1 MKKFIIFLL
10 CVLMTCITCG
20 AQNYV
25 REGNTFTSV
34 HQEQKSKDI
43 KTPYKYKDTKGKVYD
58 IYITPKNACYVIKT
72 SSKTGKTYKYYLP
85 KDITYQVAVGMNR
98 EVNVDY
104 D

>member
-10 CVLMTCITCG
+10 CVLISCIACG

-25 REGNTFTSV
+25 REGDTFTSV
-34 HQEQKSKDI
+34 RQEQKSKDI

-72 SSKTGKTYKYYLP
+72 SSKTGRTYKYYLP
-85 KDITYQVAVGMNR
+85 KDITYQVAVNMGR